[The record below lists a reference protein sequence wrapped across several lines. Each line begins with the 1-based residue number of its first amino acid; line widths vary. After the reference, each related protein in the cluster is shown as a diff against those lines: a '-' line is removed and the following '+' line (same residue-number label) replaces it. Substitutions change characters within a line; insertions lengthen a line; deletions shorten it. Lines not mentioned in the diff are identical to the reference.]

1 MFSYFRKKKSRADPS
16 RRRDAKSLESPVLSS
31 TESLAL
37 DLSPSQDDFIFFFCG
52 QVGVSG
58 RDSPFMAKSV
68 IMWQGVGKF

>member
-1 MFSYFRKKKSRADPS
+1 M
-16 RRRDAKSLESPVLSS
+16 LSS

-68 IMWQGVGKF
+68 NVAGRRQILE